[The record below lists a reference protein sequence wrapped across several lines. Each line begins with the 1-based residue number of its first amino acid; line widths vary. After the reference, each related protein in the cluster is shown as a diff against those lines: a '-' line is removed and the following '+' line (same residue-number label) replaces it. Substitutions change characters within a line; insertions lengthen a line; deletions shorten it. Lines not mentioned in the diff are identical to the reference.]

1 MPSCD
6 VVHFGQ
12 VNSKVL
18 IRSLTNC
25 SIFQVLLV
33 VPFWEAPVQYV
44 YYEKESFILYEAWH
58 VWEKRNRHHYPSYP
72 VHDVPSNSTE
82 MEAGST
88 SFMIRLSRLSK
99 VCVCGGGKD
108 HSKAVFRWPLKRHIF
123 IHNGRLFAVKLN
135 IPTFISLKT
144 EKKKLNQAKEKKASI
159 KCTLWIDA
167 KKLEQHRTKDNLYK
181 GVLMWSLNIENL
193 CFQQEFWSKNI

>member
-1 MPSCD
+1 MSITKK
-6 VVHFGQ
+6 
-12 VNSKVL
+12 KVSSFM
-18 IRSLTNC
+18 RHDM
-25 SIFQVLLV
+25 
-33 VPFWEAPVQYV
+33 
-44 YYEKESFILYEAWH
+44 YEKREIGTIIPVIQFMM
-58 VWEKRNRHHYPSYP
+58 YPQIP
-72 VHDVPSNSTE
+72 QKW
-82 MEAGST
+82 
-88 SFMIRLSRLSK
+88 RLVQHLSWSDSPDSLK
-99 VCVCGGGKD
+99 CVCVWGGKD
-108 HSKAVFRWPLKRHIF
+108 HSKVVFRWPLKRHIF

-181 GVLMWSLNIENL
+181 FVLMWSLNIENL